1 VKYVEELIAP
11 LTVNTM
17 PRETIAAYRTQ
28 GKPALRMK
36 DEIPGAA
43 AIFSGLQGL
52 GINMATVADQLE
64 KEGVK
69 KFIEP
74 FDKLQASIEE
84 RRIKLKAS

>member
-1 VKYVEELIAP
+1 MKYVEELIAP
-11 LTVNTM
+11 ETVNTM
-17 PRETIAAYRTQ
+17 PRETIAAYRTM
-28 GKPALRMK
+28 GKPELRMQG
-36 DEIPGAA
+36 EIAGAA
-43 AIFSGLQGL
+43 AVFTGLKSL
-52 GINMATVADQLE
+52 GINMDAVAEQLE

>member
-1 VKYVEELIAP
+1 MKYVDEIIAAE
-11 LTVNTM
+11 TVNTM

-28 GKPALRMK
+28 GKPEVRIQTAIK
-36 DEIPGAA
+36 AA
-43 AIFSGLQGL
+43 AGVFSGLQAL

-84 RRIKLKAS
+84 RRIKLKAG